1 MRRSATSNARVG
13 FLMGV
18 VALGWVA
25 LASPAAAASP
35 NPTTGSLGVTVV
47 DNSVDSSAYPT
58 VTANLSIFDKA
69 TGRPE
74 TALDPGNVSLDPSG
88 KIATFDSFTADNP
101 AAYVLDIDTSG
112 SMLDAGSMVRA
123 KALAKAFVAH
133 LGDNDYVRLLTFDV
147 TTKASPNWLKG
158 NDPSLARAID
168 KVDIT
173 KVKGKTQKTKLMEGI
188 AQAGYWANTGL
199 PKGVERREVV
209 MITDASPEDNDLP
222 GKPKDLNDAL
232 KSSPPTFVVGLLAPA
247 KVGATLSG
255 DLSLVGTDTG
265 GLYKTADSAD
275 AATQAPT
282 LFKEAWENTKSTWKV
297 TFSTDPVPA
306 DSQVNEGLA
315 IHDAQGATGTA
326 TVSYNSAGLFTKTQI
341 NADLA
346 NGATVTRDQTVNIS
360 AGGYTTWTG
369 GYQIELFL
377 DCDPQPQAAH
387 CSRLESPEVSGG
399 QSGSLAWSLSVASM
413 AQGSHHAYA
422 RLAVTYNGKQYFY
435 TKQRD
440 FTRSGTTWNVA
451 AIILTFGIAVPLV
464 AAFFIASRRRG
475 ARPNRRKAQS
485 AL

>member
-1 MRRSATSNARVG
+1 
-13 FLMGV
+13 
-18 VALGWVA
+18 
-25 LASPAAAASP
+25 
-35 NPTTGSLGVTVV
+35 
-47 DNSVDSSAYPT
+47 
-58 VTANLSIFDKA
+58 
-69 TGRPE
+69 
-74 TALDPGNVSLDPSG
+74 
-88 KIATFDSFTADNP
+88 
-101 AAYVLDIDTSG
+101 
-112 SMLDAGSMVRA
+112 
-123 KALAKAFVAH
+123 
-133 LGDNDYVRLLTFDV
+133 
-147 TTKASPNWLKG
+147 
-158 NDPSLARAID
+158 
-168 KVDIT
+168 
-173 KVKGKTQKTKLMEGI
+173 
-188 AQAGYWANTGL
+188 
-199 PKGVERREVV
+199 
-209 MITDASPEDNDLP
+209 
-222 GKPKDLNDAL
+222 
-232 KSSPPTFVVGLLAPA
+232 
-247 KVGATLSG
+247 
-255 DLSLVGTDTG
+255 
-265 GLYKTADSAD
+265 
-275 AATQAPT
+275 
-282 LFKEAWENTKSTWKV
+282 
-297 TFSTDPVPA
+297 VPA

-346 NGATVTRDQTVNIS
+346 NEAAVTRDQTVNIS

-377 DCDPQPQAAH
+377 DCDPQPQSAH
-387 CSRLESPEVSGG
+387 CSPLESPEVSGG